1 MNFIDKLVDLVKNNK
16 RARNINSE
24 QLLNEL
30 KPI

>member
-24 QLLNEL
+24 QLPNEL
-30 KPI
+30 KLI